1 MISIMIISYHIK
13 RDHHNHPEHHQ
24 AIVSNQLF
32 STPFYAPVFHLV
44 TIALVI
50 IIMVIMTDGDF
61 DYYHGLPSSLGN
73 HRPDHDGDNYQGDKN
88 YFGCGCYEMMMITSP
103 DVVFSKEASKS
114 RKRDNSSETGI
125 LGP

>member
-1 MISIMIISYHIK
+1 MISIIMISYHIN

-44 TIALVI
+44 TIALVM

-61 DYYHGLPSSLGN
+61 DDYHGLPSSLGN
-73 HRPDHDGDNYQGDKN
+73 HCPGHDYHDDDNHDNHQGDKN
-88 YFGCGCYEMMMITSP
+88 YFGCGCYEM
-103 DVVFSKEASKS
+103 
-114 RKRDNSSETGI
+114 I
-125 LGP
+125 LS

>member
-1 MISIMIISYHIK
+1 MISIIMISYHIN

-44 TIALVI
+44 TIALVM

-61 DYYHGLPSSLGN
+61 DDFHDYHGFPLPLGN
-73 HRPDHDGDNYQGDKN
+73 HRPSHDYHGHGPDHDDDNYQGDKN
-88 YFGCGCYEMMMITSP
+88 YFGCGCYEM
-103 DVVFSKEASKS
+103 
-114 RKRDNSSETGI
+114 I
-125 LGP
+125 LS